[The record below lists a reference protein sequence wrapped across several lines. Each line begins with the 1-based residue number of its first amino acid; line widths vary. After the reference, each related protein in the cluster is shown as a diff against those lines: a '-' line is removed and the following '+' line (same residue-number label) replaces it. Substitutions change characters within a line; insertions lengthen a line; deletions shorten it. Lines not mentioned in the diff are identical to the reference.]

1 VAGAAPAEG
10 VVDADAF
17 GDGSRAAISIATA
30 TTPTSTREMATAPN
44 LVVKRGDV
52 FPRVDLFKRMDF
64 FSIDG
69 PPLEPSG

>member
-1 VAGAAPAEG
+1 
-10 VVDADAF
+10 
-17 GDGSRAAISIATA
+17 
-30 TTPTSTREMATAPN
+30 MATAPN